1 VQEIPMIRLLFAA
14 AVALFVLSLPIHATK
29 AGAALRRW
37 AGFCFA
43 AALLPSLIM
52 GLFFPDGFGATFAAH
67 PIATVLGLLVAIAL
81 AYAAY
86 RVRAWLHEDPAKK
99 QTRLA
104 EKTPIERSRRQQD
117 LFALFADTRPPEDP
131 QP

>member
-1 VQEIPMIRLLFAA
+1 L
-14 AVALFVLSLPIHATK
+14 VLSLPIHATS

-43 AALLPSLIM
+43 AALVPSIVV
-52 GLFFPDGFGATFAAH
+52 GLFFPNGFGATFAAH
-67 PIATVLGLLVAIAL
+67 PIAMSVGLLVAIAL
-81 AYAAY
+81 AYAVY
-86 RVRAWLHEDPAKK
+86 RARKWLLEDPKKK
-99 QTRLA
+99 QVRLS

-117 LFALFADTRPPEDP
+117 LFSWLAETRPPEDP

>member
-1 VQEIPMIRLLFAA
+1 MIRLLFAA
-14 AVALFVLSLPIHATK
+14 AIGLLVLSLPIHATS

-43 AALLPSLIM
+43 AALVPSIVV
-52 GLFFPDGFGATFAAH
+52 GLFFPNGFGATFAAH
-67 PIATVLGLLVAIAL
+67 PIAMSVGLLVAIAL
-81 AYAAY
+81 AYAVY
-86 RVRAWLHEDPAKK
+86 RARKWLLEDPKKK
-99 QTRLA
+99 QVRLS

-117 LFALFADTRPPEDP
+117 LFSWLAETRPPEDP